1 MTKALR
7 SKIILFVGVF
17 FSMLSLQ
24 AQVTTN
30 SGSGLAPT
38 YASLDAAI
46 TALNAATITSPVVIT
61 LTAANPQTAPAGGY
75 ELRAEG
81 TATNTIKIIGNGN
94 TITASSS
101 LTPGA
106 LNDGLFKVIGGD
118 YISIESF
125 VLKEAASNTI
135 IDAGTNNMTEW
146 GVAVLYAS
154 PTNGSQNVT
163 IRDCTI
169 DLDRTYQNTFGIYS
183 NSNHSATAV
192 TSAAPATST
201 DGNNSGLSIFL
212 NSITDVNIGIVVIGS
227 TLAGMEND
235 GVIIGGS
242 SNGANTI
249 TNYGTTNAFSG
260 YANVSG
266 TVNGILIR
274 CSKNFSISHNTITS
288 SDGGVT
294 IGNLRGIY
302 CAAPSNPLSGS
313 FTNNISNN
321 TISLKSGNA
330 ISTST
335 LQGIF
340 VETTTANS
348 TAAININNN
357 NFTNLTH
364 TVASAAIVTGILN
377 TAVGNSVSISGN
389 TFTNISASTT
399 GNFIFI
405 QSSITL
411 LAGGTQNVNDN
422 SIVTGFTKTG
432 AGGTVTLFTS
442 TSNSP
447 IGSLST
453 YNNNNFSNITV
464 VGATIIA
471 GWISRDG
478 VSTIV
483 GPTKSVNN
491 NTFTNWTSETGS
503 ITVLTENAGASGSST
518 VSGNTISNISGG
530 GTIFGI
536 ALLGNSNA
544 NVSNNLVHSLTG
556 TGGFAVNGISTSGTF
571 NNTNDIKIVKNKI
584 YNLTNTNING
594 TVNGIIASSGGTAAA
609 TAAIVLIANNIIGD
623 LKAPIASNDV
633 NDVIRGINI
642 TATSVT
648 SNINVFFN
656 TVYINATSTGAHFGT
671 TGVYHAN
678 SAVSTT
684 ATLEM
689 SNNIILNTS
698 TAAGL
703 GQTVAYKRSAGGFD
717 NYAEA
722 SNFNIF
728 YAGVP
733 STMNLIY
740 YDGNN
745 YSTLADYKL
754 VAGVRETMSKTEN
767 VPFASTIGSDASFLH
782 INTGVSTQ
790 AENGGVQIIGIADDF
805 DGNVRSVSTPDIGA
819 DEFTTVLP
827 VALVN
832 FTGTIK
838 NNVHQLSWTTLTE
851 TNNSGFEILRS
862 NNGITFNKLAFVASK
877 ANNGN
882 SANSLQYTFTDE
894 LPLATNNYYQLK
906 QVDKDGKVTFSKIVL
921 LKASKSGGLSIVS
934 VYPNPVKSVFTI
946 LVNNTKEETAS
957 LQITDYAGKVV
968 SKQSVQLINGS
979 KTIQLNAAN
988 LPQGNYTISIV
999 VNNAMITTKFIKQ

>member
-30 SGSGLAPT
+30 SGSGLAAT

-75 ELRAEG
+75 EVRAEG

-101 LTPGA
+101 LTSGA

-125 VLKEAASNTI
+125 ILTESASNTI
-135 IDAGTNNMTEW
+135 TDAGTNNMTEW

-154 PTNGSQNVT
+154 LTNGAHNVT

-227 TLAGMEND
+227 TLPGMEND

-274 CSKNFSISHNTITS
+274 CSKNFSISHNAITS

-294 IGNLRGIY
+294 LGNLRGIY
-302 CAAPSNPLSGS
+302 CAAPSNPLTGS

-340 VETTTANS
+340 VETTTANA
-348 TAAININNN
+348 TASININNN
-357 NFTNLTH
+357 NFTDLTY
-364 TVASAAIVTGILN
+364 TIPSASVITGILN

-389 TFTNISASTT
+389 TFTNLSTSTT
-399 GNFIFI
+399 GNFIFM

-411 LAGGTQNVNDN
+411 LAGGIQNVNDN

-447 IGSLST
+447 IGSLYT

-464 VGATIIA
+464 IGATIIA

-491 NTFTNWTSETGS
+491 NTFSNWTSETGS

-544 NVSNNLVHSLTG
+544 TVSNNLIHSLTG

-584 YNLTNTNING
+584 YNLTNTNIFG

-609 TAAIVLIANNIIGD
+609 TAAIVLIANNLIGD
-623 LKAPIASNDV
+623 LNAPIASNDV

-678 SAVSTT
+678 SPISTT

-689 SNNIILNTS
+689 SNNIIVNTS
-698 TAAGL
+698 TATGL

-745 YSTLADYKL
+745 YSTLADYKV
-754 VAGVRETMSKTEN
+754 VAGVRETLSKTEN
-767 VPFASTIGSDASFLH
+767 VPFASTTGSDASFLH

-882 SANSLQYTFTDE
+882 SSNSLQYTFTDE
-894 LPLATNNYYQLK
+894 LPLAANNYYQLK

-988 LPQGNYTISIV
+988 LPHGNYNVSIT